1 MYIYVVLLAKL
12 KETHK
17 PSLSLFQWIFLMKLR
32 FLGFYVFCLRLNCV
46 LRFFR
51 ILCWRIWLLDG
62 FQQCNW
68 YCFTSL
74 VCYVKKIYNVFVIFA
89 KILLFFFVFFYQDS
103 TMSSCFSPRF
113 YIVFVIFAK
122 ITMSLCF
129 SPRFYNVFV
138 IFHHDSIL
146 YLWFF
151 TKILQCLFCS
161 EECMVP
167 IVVWWMSW

>member
-46 LRFFR
+46 LRFLR

-62 FQQCNW
+62 FRNW

-74 VCYVKKIYNVFVIFA
+74 VCYVKKF
-89 KILLFFFVFFYQDS
+89 
-103 TMSSCFSPRF
+103 
-113 YIVFVIFAK
+113 
-122 ITMSLCF
+122 TMSLWF
-129 SPRFYNVFV
+129 SSRFYYVF
-138 IFHHDSIL
+138 L
-146 YLWFF
+146 CFF
-151 TKILQCLFCS
+151 TKILQCLRVFHQDSTLSLWFLPRLQCRCVFHQDS
-161 EECMVP
+161 TMSLWFFTMILHCICDFLPRFYNVFS
-167 IVVWWMSW
+167 VVKNVWYL